1 MALGENVAK
10 VLSFCEIL
18 DIHIAKK
25 FKAMQGA
32 KSQLAGAK
40 HDSFDRRTTARRTR
54 AKKEDT
60 KYLKQGVCKIFLN
73 I

>member
-18 DIHIAKK
+18 DIAKK
-25 FKAMQGA
+25 FKAMHGA

-60 KYLKQGVCKIFLN
+60 KYLKQGVCKIYLN